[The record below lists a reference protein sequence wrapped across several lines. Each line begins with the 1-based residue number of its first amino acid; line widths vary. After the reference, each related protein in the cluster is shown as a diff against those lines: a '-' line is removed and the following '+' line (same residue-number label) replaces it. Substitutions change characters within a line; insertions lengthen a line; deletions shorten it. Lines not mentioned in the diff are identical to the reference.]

1 MYQAPSVLSLTI
13 TKKEIHLQS
22 VDPIGKKLNDGK
34 KGSARGFKRKIF

>member
-13 TKKEIHLQS
+13 TKKEIQS